1 MSSAEE
7 EQEPPTKKQKNAV
20 LPIPPL
26 LPKPPSCSDQKSGSP
41 ASLRNQ
47 QAKPPSC
54 SDQSSGSTANTCIL
68 NQRATSHSSS
78 DQSSGITASIFNQRT
93 KSPSS
98 SGQNSEVQQIFS
110 TSELSP
116 LQVVAR
122 VQEVSSLTSKG
133 CLVCSRV
140 AKEVRTVLKWT
151 TCSILNHNCHT
162 MCRRVSCFGM

>member
-1 MSSAEE
+1 MYYRPPGRYQSQMSLAEE

-54 SDQSSGSTANTCIL
+54 SDQSSGSTAN
-68 NQRATSHSSS
+68 
-78 DQSSGITASIFNQRT
+78 IFNQRA

-98 SGQNSEVQQIFS
+98 SGQSSGSILINQQRVSGVQQGGQRGKNRTEMNYLFDFKS
-110 TSELSP
+110 QLP
-116 LQVVAR
+116 YN
-122 VQEVSSLTSKG
+122 VQACIVFWNVDK
-133 CLVCSRV
+133 
-140 AKEVRTVLKWT
+140 
-151 TCSILNHNCHT
+151 
-162 MCRRVSCFGM
+162 